1 MSQETTM
8 TTDTITVHHTSSPPA
23 RRRVLLAVL
32 AAAACLMVGAVVP
45 SGAQAAFRIVSFTAS
60 NTNADGTADTQAGSH
75 PFASMTSFTFG
86 TTTDASGT
94 TIPDG
99 NMKDVQVGLPAG
111 FVGNPNAV
119 ATCLPQDLSQNN
131 CSGASQVGVLALD
144 TAFGNISLPVYNMVP
159 PPGIPAE
166 FGADVLLVNAYIDV
180 VVRTGGDYGL
190 TAQLSDIS
198 AGLPLTGSSLTLWG
212 VPADPAHDAQ
222 RTCPGFTSPCSAG
235 VPPQPFLTLPTQCS
249 GSQLVT
255 SLAADSWQSQGDFV
269 SSTAATPAL
278 TGCNALSISPSITVA
293 PTTSTADSP
302 TGLNVDVHVPQ
313 TAATP
318 TGLVTPA
325 LRNAVVTLPSGMSL
339 SPPSADGV
347 QSCSPDQ
354 VGINNASEPACPDA
368 SKIGTTE
375 IDTPLSPVPLTGGIY
390 LGPVPNPFAGSLTIY
405 AVAEVP
411 GELIKLTGTITLDP
425 NTGQVTTTF
434 ANTPQLP
441 FTDFKLDFFGGP
453 RAVLATAESCG
464 TGTVTSDMQ
473 PWSAPGSGADST
485 PTTSFDTSTG
495 CVSGFG
501 TSFAAGMESSQ
512 AGAFSSFDLSFSR
525 TDTDQELSGLSVT
538 LPPGVL
544 AKLAGVAECSDAQ
557 VAQASCPAASQ
568 VGTAETGAGAGS
580 DPIFLGGNVYLTGPY
595 KGAPYGLAVIVPAVV
610 GPFNLGNA
618 VVRQALFVDPT
629 DAHVTV
635 VSDPFPT
642 ILPGTGIPLRLK
654 QVDVS
659 LNRPGFTVN
668 PTSCARMSV
677 TATLTST
684 AGAADNFASPFQVG
698 NCQSLGFSPKL
709 SIDLSGSARKSG
721 AHPTLTANLTP
732 PSGQANIA
740 NARVTLPLS
749 LALDPNNS
757 NNVCSFA
764 VAQAVQTGPA
774 GCPSSTIVGTAS
786 ASTPLL
792 SQPLTGN
799 VYLVQGIRTGP
810 GGQQIRTLPSLL
822 IPLRGALAL
831 NLRATTAVDRYG
843 RLVTTFSNVPDVP
856 VSAFHLVLNGG
867 AKGLLVITGRGENIC
882 LAPQTSYATLNAQ
895 SGRQENLKIAMA
907 RPCGNGAAHRRARH
921 LRKHSR
927 RASSHSRR
935 AR

>member
-1 MSQETTM
+1 
-8 TTDTITVHHTSSPPA
+8 
-23 RRRVLLAVL
+23 
-32 AAAACLMVGAVVP
+32 
-45 SGAQAAFRIVSFTAS
+45 
-60 NTNADGTADTQAGSH
+60 
-75 PFASMTSFTFG
+75 
-86 TTTDASGT
+86 
-94 TIPDG
+94 
-99 NMKDVQVGLPAG
+99 
-111 FVGNPNAV
+111 
-119 ATCLPQDLSQNN
+119 
-131 CSGASQVGVLALD
+131 
-144 TAFGNISLPVYNMVP
+144 
-159 PPGIPAE
+159 
-166 FGADVLLVNAYIDV
+166 
-180 VVRTGGDYGL
+180 
-190 TAQLSDIS
+190 
-198 AGLPLTGSSLTLWG
+198 
-212 VPADPAHDAQ
+212 
-222 RTCPGFTSPCSAG
+222 
-235 VPPQPFLTLPTQCS
+235 
-249 GSQLVT
+249 
-255 SLAADSWQSQGDFV
+255 
-269 SSTAATPAL
+269 
-278 TGCNALSISPSITVA
+278 
-293 PTTSTADSP
+293 
-302 TGLNVDVHVPQ
+302 
-313 TAATP
+313 
-318 TGLVTPA
+318 
-325 LRNAVVTLPSGMSL
+325 
-339 SPPSADGV
+339 
-347 QSCSPDQ
+347 
-354 VGINNASEPACPDA
+354 
-368 SKIGTTE
+368 
-375 IDTPLSPVPLTGGIY
+375 
-390 LGPVPNPFAGSLTIY
+390 
-405 AVAEVP
+405 
-411 GELIKLTGTITLDP
+411 
-425 NTGQVTTTF
+425 
-434 ANTPQLP
+434 
-441 FTDFKLDFFGGP
+441 
-453 RAVLATAESCG
+453 
-464 TGTVTSDMQ
+464 
-473 PWSAPGSGADST
+473 
-485 PTTSFDTSTG
+485 
-495 CVSGFG
+495 
-501 TSFAAGMESSQ
+501 
-512 AGAFSSFDLSFSR
+512 
-525 TDTDQELSGLSVT
+525 VT

-568 VGTAETGAGAGS
+568 VGTADTGAGAGS

-618 VVRQALFVDPT
+618 VVRQALFVDPI

-684 AGAADNFASPFQVG
+684 AGAADNFTSPFQVG

-792 SQPLTGN
+792 SQSLTGN

-895 SGRQENLKIAMA
+895 SGKQENLKIAMA
-907 RPCGNGAAHRRARH
+907 TPCGKGTAHKRARH

-927 RASSHSRR
+927 RARSHSRR